1 MSSNTPN
8 LGLLKKDPMTDGNET
23 FNIQTMLN
31 DNWDKIDDKVG
42 QMSDEIG
49 NITVPDAS
57 LTVAGKTMLSN
68 SITGTRENVAATEK
82 AVKLA
87 LDKSLSS
94 VPDASLTVAGK
105 TMLSNAINGTRQNV
119 AATEYAVKT
128 AMENV
133 KVENYDGRTEEVF
146 YYVPSQYPNVNE
158 ALKAIKKVNAGP
170 RTVQIDAGFDDPWT
184 GQYGIIGFIGG
195 TISITG
201 ASSTNKSKIGS
212 AGYGIYV
219 SNTTAP
225 IFIRNIIFNHKDSMV
240 NCQSPCAISISGCQ
254 KTASNAGDW
263 LWFGGGARATVSN
276 CQCSNAVYGDVI
288 QAMTNSQVY
297 ILLLTGS
304 NNFGFINASDGAIV
318 TDVSGDGISAT
329 YKYSINRAIILTSSG
344 PVYS

>member
-49 NITVPDAS
+49 NITIPDAS

-146 YYVPSQYPNVNE
+146 FYVPSQYPNVNE

-170 RTVQIDAGFDDPWT
+170 RTVMIDAGFNDPWT
-184 GQYGIIGFIGG
+184 GTYGVIGFIGG
-195 TISITG
+195 QIAIKG
-201 ASSTNKSKIGS
+201 ASSVNKSKICSSGFQ
-212 AGYGIYV
+212 IYV
-219 SNTTAP
+219 SDTTAP
-225 IFIRNIIFNHKDSMV
+225 VYLSNLIFNHKDAML
-240 NCQSPCAISISGCQ
+240 NCQSPCPVIVASCER
-254 KTASNAGDW
+254 TAANGGDW
-263 LWFGGGARATVSN
+263 LWFGQARAIVYN
-276 CQCSNAVYGDVI
+276 CVCSNASVGDVFEVF
-288 QAMTNSQVY
+288 NGGSLYFY
-297 ILLLTGS
+297 IMSGS
-304 NNFGFINASDGAIV
+304 NNLGLVQCREGAIV
-318 TDVSGDGISAT
+318 ADGGGGITAT
-329 YKYSINRAIILTSSG
+329 YRYSISRSVVFTSTG

>member
-42 QMSDEIG
+42 KMSDELG
-49 NITVPDAS
+49 NITIPDAS

-133 KVENYDGRTEEVF
+133 KVENYDGTEGGTLL
-146 YYVPSQYPNVNE
+146 YRVPSQYPTIQ
-158 ALKAIKKVNAGP
+158 AA
-170 RTVQIDAGFDDPWT
+170 IDAMPKYSVKPRILYIDGGWTSNVSNNYDAKFKGFWGGRIEMVGLNSTHVRLT
-184 GQYGIIGFIGG
+184 GWGIDVEESTCMFRFSTLEFVNPDTLLYIDAPVHFYLYNLKKTITATRTFMNFSSSCRGG
-195 TISITG
+195 WNTIS
-201 ASSTNKSKIGS
+201 
-212 AGYGIYV
+212 
-219 SNTTAP
+219 
-225 IFIRNIIFNHKDSMV
+225 
-240 NCQSPCAISISGCQ
+240 
-254 KTASNAGDW
+254 
-263 LWFGGGARATVSN
+263 VSN
-276 CQCSNAVYGDVI
+276 CQTAIAYVRDNCVINAGI
-288 QAMTNSQVY
+288 TE
-297 ILLLTGS
+297 GS
-304 NNFGFINASDGAIV
+304 NNARYLEVDSSVVFASQTSQPSV
-318 TDVSGDGISAT
+318 ISR
-329 YKYSINRAIILTSSG
+329 YSITRGLVIDSAGGHFS
-344 PVYS
+344 

>member
-42 QMSDEIG
+42 QMSDELG
-49 NITVPDAS
+49 NITIPDAS

-128 AMENV
+128 AMESV
-133 KVENYDGRTEEVF
+133 KVENYDGTEGGTLL
-146 YYVPSQYPNVNE
+146 YRVPSQYPTIQ
-158 ALKAIKKVNAGP
+158 AA
-170 RTVQIDAGFDDPWT
+170 IDAMPKYSVRPRVLYVDSGFVSNVVNDYDANFKGFWGGLIEFAGLDGVLPKLT
-184 GQYGIIGFIGG
+184 GWGINIENCMCRFNIR
-195 TISITG
+195 SLEFTG
-201 ASSTNKSKIGS
+201 ATGGLWCAAPVHFYLYKLVKTV
-212 AGYGIYV
+212 A
-219 SNTTAP
+219 SNGNFLSFSQACRGGWNDVTCSNCTTAVA
-225 IFIRNIIFNHKDSMV
+225 SMYD
-240 NCQSPCAISISGCQ
+240 NCVV
-254 KTASNAGDW
+254 TAGFTD
-263 LWFGGGARATVSN
+263 
-276 CQCSNAVYGDVI
+276 
-288 QAMTNSQVY
+288 
-297 ILLLTGS
+297 GS
-304 NNFGFINASDGAIV
+304 NNGRFLDVNKSLVFIMS
-318 TDVSGDGISAT
+318 TSGPGVIT
-329 YKYSINRAIILTSSG
+329 RYSISNGLVIDSG
-344 PVYS
+344 GGHFS